1 MTVLELPFPPEARKS
16 CIRLAI
22 WVHNSIQ
29 MGKSPAW
36 ITMQVNLSPRMFG
49 HLRWVGALPSEIMTL
64 LLRANLSTRS
74 LCGIIAARRKYYS
87 ANNYAELKKLCLQ
100 GETGK
105 TKRKKASPRQTGSS
119 KPERYSVSNNE
130 CSLVE
135 QELRERLTAAYVR
148 AQPLANGGVRITIDI
163 GSLADIEDFLSR
175 FRDAER

>member
-16 CIRLAI
+16 CIRLAL
-22 WVHNSIQ
+22 WVHNSLQ

-49 HLRWVGALPSEIMTL
+49 HLRWVGALPSEIITL

-74 LCGIIAARRKYYS
+74 LCGKIASRRKFYS
-87 ANNYAELKKLCLQ
+87 ANNYEELKRCLQ

-105 TKRKKASPRQTGSS
+105 TKRQKASPLQNDASAQGKYRVS
-119 KPERYSVSNNE
+119 KQE

-135 QELRERLTAAYVR
+135 SELRERLTAAYVR
-148 AQPLANGGVRITIDI
+148 AQPLATGGVRITIDI